1 MIKRFLLSVFLMSYV
16 FGLSQNSTN
25 GLLIYNVDMDEYVK
39 RMESDTE
46 SRPSDDMMRNTAR
59 RIKKCCGRLR

>member
-1 MIKRFLLSVFLMSYV
+1 MSYV

-59 RIKKCCGRLR
+59 RIKKFKALICKAALSPIDG